1 MAPGSG
7 RCGCHV
13 RVHRQATD
21 ERSLECNH
29 DQSLLYALTDLCV
42 DKNLVVIDEL
52 KMYNQRIRDALARQ
66 GEAVSAGVVMRI
78 DPAEPPK
85 EPEID
90 CKARLPVCKAACCSL
105 SFPLSAEEI
114 ESGQVKWELG
124 RPYCVEHPDLAP
136 VATGPSPILKLTDDK
151 ATIAGFACRKA
162 IYNNL
167 TRTLEVYFTETV
179 HAEDA
184 TGAVHRI
191 DGVPGLI
198 VRWQAIEELHS
209 GLVERVT
216 VVDTSFARP
225 PATLFAPPA
234 GFRKMASV
242 DEARAEERRLLDAEA
257 ARHPATAE
265 ERARFVGR
273 WDLATAP
280 DDLHVEI
287 IADGASYLLRTTHNG
302 NTSDERATMKGRA
315 LLVEDPPNFRLYRV
329 SDDGDQLVLVGS
341 EAFRFHRV
349 R

>member
-1 MAPGSG
+1 MSQVTQSTAGKIVYRAEMVPNPSYVGGGDTPLYSEQLRALMLRDNVPELRTVYFDG
-7 RCGCHV
+7 
-13 RVHRQATD
+13 T
-21 ERSLECNH
+21 RS
-29 DQSLLYALTDLCV
+29 
-42 DKNLVVIDEL
+42 
-52 KMYNQRIRDALARQ
+52 R
-66 GEAVSAGVVMRI
+66 
-78 DPAEPPK
+78 
-85 EPEID
+85 
-90 CKARLPVCKAACCSL
+90 
-105 SFPLSAEEI
+105 AEEI
-114 ESGQVKWELG
+114 NFDYGVKSPAIRLREVG
-124 RPYCVEHPDLAP
+124 RGATLYCKEFPHVHFCVEHPDLAP

-225 PATLFAPPA
+225 PATLFVPPA